1 MEVVYF
7 GSDPRKTHL
16 GSGKVIYRRKEVNKE
31 CVNKQVTAWA
41 TRFLLA
47 GSLWERELLQP
58 MGNALGHLSTNS
70 PLISGLRVES
80 RGFGLSYMW
89 PQCALQA

>member
-1 MEVVYF
+1 MEVEVVYF

-41 TRFLLA
+41 IGVLLA
-47 GSLWERELLQP
+47 GSPWERELLQP
-58 MGNALGHLSTNS
+58 MGNTLGHLSTNS
-70 PLISGLRVES
+70 PLISG
-80 RGFGLSYMW
+80 
-89 PQCALQA
+89 

>member
-41 TRFLLA
+41 TGFLLA
-47 GSLWERELLQP
+47 GSLWERELLQL

-70 PLISGLRVES
+70 LRGAARENGVLCPKDTSSGS
-80 RGFGLSYMW
+80 CLS
-89 PQCALQA
+89 P